1 MKYKI
6 NLTGWGQEYIA
17 TNVTEEFFN
26 HFKDNDISFNDYMSG
41 SMEDELPEH
50 LWEVYAED
58 RRYDLDKIA
67 HASGANYDDSTFIN
81 VLNEDGDTI
90 YSSIVVDYAEEAKHY
105 ADIVDDID
113 IVNCGHRYVVL
124 GSEYSKGFHD
134 EFELELEGEEF
145 DPSKITILYK
155 AYDEDVEIISGI
167 RYGDVE
173 LDSNGE
179 LDTRGKGADW
189 FVRDN
194 ENPLFLY

>member
-6 NLTGWGQEYIA
+6 NLTGWGQEFIS

-26 HFKDNDISFNDYMSG
+26 HFKNNGIDFSDYMSG
-41 SMEDELPEH
+41 TMEDELPEH
-50 LWEVYAED
+50 LVDVYAED
-58 RRYDLDKIA
+58 RRYDLDSIA
-67 HASGANYDDSTFIN
+67 HASGANYDDSAFIN
-81 VLNEDGDTI
+81 VLNENGDTI
-90 YSSIVVDYAEEAKHY
+90 YSSRVVDYDPEALHT
-105 ADIVDDID
+105 ADIVDDLD

-145 DPSKITILYK
+145 DPAKITILYK

-167 RYGDVE
+167 KYGEVE

-189 FVRDN
+189 YLRDN
-194 ENPLFLY
+194 ENPMILI